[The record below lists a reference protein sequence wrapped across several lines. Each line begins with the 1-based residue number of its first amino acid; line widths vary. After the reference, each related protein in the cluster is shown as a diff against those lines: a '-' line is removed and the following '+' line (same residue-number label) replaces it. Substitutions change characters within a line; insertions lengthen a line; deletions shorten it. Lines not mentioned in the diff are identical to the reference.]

1 MIVFGFLPL
10 VILVVVGIVYF
21 QRNRD
26 VLDRAKF
33 LRRCGFGFMAFATVF
48 FVAFA
53 AGEAVGDPGGLAAVG
68 LISAWFVPLAGLI
81 AFAWFAPRS
90 ALPVFAILTAA
101 TLAVAALAAAQSD
114 SWRRFE
120 DDHGPVRTIAV
131 FVLSAALAVYGLH
144 RTREA
149 GWMLVTL
156 GVMPF
161 VLSTLGSHLALG
173 SLAVAVTPALVA
185 GALYLIAA
193 HLEGNAT
200 PAAPRP
206 PKFHLPRRMRAAPS

>member
-1 MIVFGFLPL
+1 MFGFVPL
-10 VILVVVGIVYF
+10 LVLVVVGIVYF

-26 VLDRAKF
+26 ALNRAKF
-33 LRRCGFGFMAFATVF
+33 LRRCGFGLMAFGTVF

-53 AGEAVGDPGGLAAVG
+53 AGEAVSDPGGLAAVG

-81 AFAWFAPRS
+81 TFAWFAPRS
-90 ALPVFAILTAA
+90 ALPVFAGLTV
-101 TLAVAALAAAQSD
+101 LALSAAALAAAQSD

-149 GWMLVTL
+149 GWLLVTL
-156 GVMPF
+156 GVVPLA
-161 VLSTLGSHLALG
+161 LSSLGSHLALG
-173 SLAVAVTPALVA
+173 SLTVAVTPALITGV
-185 GALYLIAA
+185 LYLIAA
-193 HLEGNAT
+193 RLEHGPTSVA
-200 PAAPRP
+200 
-206 PKFHLPRRMRAAPS
+206 HLPRHPHLRFG